1 MSEVAAKDDF
11 WNIKRTSR
19 DDQLAGHRVP
29 PQLMGIIPD
38 NTGGF
43 GDVEK
48 AANVFVANELEP
60 LQERLLELNEIVGE
74 VVIKFKPYSL
84 AKLSSTVI

>member
-1 MSEVAAKDDF
+1 
-11 WNIKRTSR
+11 SR

-48 AANVFVANELEP
+48 AAKVFVANELEP
-60 LQERLLELNEIVGE
+60 LQARMMEFNELVGE
-74 VVIKFKPYSL
+74 EVIAFNEYSL
-84 AKLSSTVI
+84 EKLTSQVI